1 MGDVYGGVTSAVGVI
16 GKFEEMNG
24 DGDGDGDGD
33 GRWRWKR
40 SAGRMARAWGLW
52 AWRLARQ
59 KLLYL
64 PYLKVPCTSTS
75 YSTTSTYL
83 PDLLGTVRV
92 YYGSDSEEI
101 C

>member
-16 GKFEEMNG
+16 GKFEEVNG

-33 GRWRWKR
+33 GRWRWRR

-59 KLLYL
+59 KLLYI
-64 PYLKVPCTSTS
+64 
-75 YSTTSTYL
+75 TYL
-83 PDLLGTVRV
+83 TLRYLVPLPPTVLLEVVPT
-92 YYGSDSEEI
+92 YLTS
-101 C
+101 

>member
-16 GKFEEMNG
+16 GKFEEVNG

-33 GRWRWKR
+33 GRWRCKR

-64 PYLKVPCTSTS
+64 GTLPQGTLYL
-75 YSTTSTYL
+75 YL
-83 PDLLGTVRV
+83 LQ
-92 YYGSDSEEI
+92 YYYRAL
-101 C
+101 